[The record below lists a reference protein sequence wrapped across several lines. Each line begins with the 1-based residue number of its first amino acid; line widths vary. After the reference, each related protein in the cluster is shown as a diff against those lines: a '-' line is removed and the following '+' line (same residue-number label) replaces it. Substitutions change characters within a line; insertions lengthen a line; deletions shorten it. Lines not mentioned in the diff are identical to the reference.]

1 MEYSFY
7 ICLSNLSTMSLH
19 YIHDTNGNTTGVFIP
34 IDDWQLL
41 KEKYSELQIEEVQG
55 HTELNEW
62 QKEII
67 DKRLHDYFT
76 NPNDV
81 VDFNFTLKEIQN
93 KI

>member
-1 MEYSFY
+1 
-7 ICLSNLSTMSLH
+7 MSLQ
-19 YIHDTNGNTTGVFIP
+19 YIHDTNGKTTGVFIP

-41 KEKYSELQIEEVQG
+41 KEKYSELQVEEIHGQ
-55 HTELNEW
+55 TELEAW

-67 DKRLHDYFT
+67 DERLRDYLT

-81 VDFNFTLKEIQN
+81 VDFNLTLKDIQN

>member
-1 MEYSFY
+1 
-7 ICLSNLSTMSLH
+7 MSLQ
-19 YIHDTNGNTTGVFIP
+19 YIHDTNGKTTGVFIP

-41 KEKYSELQIEEVQG
+41 KEKYSELQVEEIQEQ
-55 HTELNEW
+55 TELEAW

-67 DKRLHDYFT
+67 DERLRDYLT

-81 VDFNFTLKEIQN
+81 VDFNLTLKDIQN